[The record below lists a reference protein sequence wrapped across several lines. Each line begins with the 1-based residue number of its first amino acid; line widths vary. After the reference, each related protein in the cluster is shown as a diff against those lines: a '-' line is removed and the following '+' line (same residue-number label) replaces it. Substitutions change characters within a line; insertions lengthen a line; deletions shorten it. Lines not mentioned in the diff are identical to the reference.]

1 MASADDTLVMANKQ
15 RKTVMAALSCSRA
28 VDTEI
33 IDLTAFLKITE
44 EAGIVT
50 SCIIGKALDGM
61 SIADKIPPKE
71 GTGVKVAVLKSRS
84 LSRTKIFPFDQ
95 ESITQLS
102 AIS

>member
-1 MASADDTLVMANKQ
+1 
-15 RKTVMAALSCSRA
+15 MAALSCSRT

-61 SIADKIPPKE
+61 SIADENTAKGGNRGE
-71 GTGVKVAVLKSRS
+71 GGSAEIQIIVQNEDFS
-84 LSRTKIFPFDQ
+84 L
-95 ESITQLS
+95 
-102 AIS
+102 